1 MGKSER
7 FQKERKG
14 CGMDERGLWELFY
27 RTGRPEVW
35 LALAGER
42 EERSQQREELAK
54 TAFQP
59 RTGQA

>member
-1 MGKSER
+1 
-7 FQKERKG
+7 
-14 CGMDERGLWELFY
+14 MDERGLWELF
-27 RTGRPEVW
+27 RKTGRPEVW

-42 EERSQQREELAK
+42 EERSGKREELAR

>member
-1 MGKSER
+1 
-7 FQKERKG
+7 
-14 CGMDERGLWELFY
+14 MDERGLWELFCK
-27 RTGRPEVW
+27 TGRPEVW

-42 EERSQQREELAK
+42 KERSQQREELAK

>member
-1 MGKSER
+1 
-7 FQKERKG
+7 
-14 CGMDERGLWELFY
+14 MDERGLWELFC

-42 EERSQQREELAK
+42 KEQSQQREELAK

-59 RTGQA
+59 RIEQA